1 LKELTTAAHAMRGQF
16 YFVFIGAQHSRFLGS
31 CSCFCL
37 GLLTNLM
44 VRFDSILNF
53 FGLTHHD
60 LPAFGIFKEGDLSKF
75 RIDDV
80 ITSKNIINMLKNY
93 DAGLLIVCCDEISD

>member
-1 LKELTTAAHAMRGQF
+1 
-16 YFVFIGAQHSRFLGS
+16 
-31 CSCFCL
+31 
-37 GLLTNLM
+37 
-44 VRFDSILNF
+44 LNF

-93 DAGLLIVCCDEISD
+93 DAGLLIVCCDEMSD